1 MNIQQVIDA
10 IAAKAGIEPAAAE
23 RAAGTILSVIQ
34 QEVDPQVA
42 ASLFEKL
49 PGASELAAANAVN
62 ASSGGYLSSIATSVL
77 GNEAGV
83 LAAGL
88 TQLEASGLTLA
99 QIENVATN
107 ILAYVKTN
115 AGGDIGRKVAEAL
128 PGLVKH

>member
-88 TQLEASGLTLA
+88 TQLEASGLSLA
-99 QIENVATN
+99 QIEKVATN
-107 ILAYVKTN
+107 VLAYVKTN

>member
-42 ASLFEKL
+42 ASLFDKL

-77 GNEAGV
+77 GNKAGV
-83 LAAGL
+83 R
-88 TQLEASGLTLA
+88 
-99 QIENVATN
+99 VAVSC
-107 ILAYVKTN
+107 LVVPRAN
-115 AGGDIGRKVAEAL
+115 AC
-128 PGLVKH
+128 PCN

>member
-42 ASLFEKL
+42 VSLFEKL

-77 GNEAGV
+77 GNKAGV

-88 TQLEASGLTLA
+88 AQLEASGLTLA

-115 AGGDIGRKVAEAL
+115 AGGDIGREVAEAL

>member
-77 GNEAGV
+77 GNKAGV
-83 LAAGL
+83 LAAGID
-88 TQLEASGLTLA
+88 QLEASGLTLS